1 MPVDRAFQI
10 RIVTEPAAPNT
21 VPAIRPV
28 VTAALG
34 PGWRAQRLVP
44 RGPLVVIIGRSEHPV
59 ATREHARQSHE
70 AALALWETGRFTRVE
85 ADVPV
90 RVYAEEEN
98 VEDVAGAFA
107 PALDWVQTTVRWPE
121 AMAAMAPAVRGGR
134 GIRIGQPDTGYTLH
148 PNVGAAG
155 LDLTTDRDVIDSDDN
170 ALDDLEQHPLWPLP
184 FPGHGTSTS
193 SVIIGHGPA
202 AEGITGLTPEARL
215 VPVRATESV
224 VQLFDTDV
232 AKAVE
237 HARRVGCHVI
247 TMSLGGKGFFGLE
260 REIQRAVDSGIIV
273 MAAAGNHVGFVTA
286 PASYGNCIA
295 VAATGP
301 GDVPW
306 DGSSHGVAVNVSMPG
321 SQVYN
326 ARYTDVKQPIVG
338 LGNGTSFA
346 VAHLAAA
353 AGLWLAHHGRA
364 RLITRYQARNL
375 QRAFLAALRLP
386 GVCVIPATGW
396 KQGFGLGR
404 VDIAA
409 LLAAPLPALGDLQE
423 TGAFGDDISDAATRI
438 AAAVDADPVVV
449 RTQLGILLEEPDP
462 ARLQE
467 LLTRHEGELVYLAYS
482 DPAFVESVTR
492 PGDAGAFAP
501 EIDTSSVSG
510 RLGRRLSG

>member
-1 MPVDRAFQI
+1 MPVDRAHQI
-10 RIVTEPAAPNT
+10 RIVAEAAAPNT
-21 VPAIRPV
+21 VPTIRPV

-34 PGWRAQRLVP
+34 PGWRVRRLVA
-44 RGPLVVIIGRSEHPV
+44 RGPLVVIIGRSEHAV
-59 ATREHARQSHE
+59 ATREHARRSHE
-70 AALALWETGRFTRVE
+70 AALALWETGRFTMVE

-98 VEDVAGAFA
+98 VVDVAGAFA
-107 PALDWVQTTVRWPE
+107 PALDWVHTTVRWPE
-121 AMAAMAPAVRGGR
+121 AMAAMNPAVRGGR

-148 PNVGAAG
+148 PNVGPAG
-155 LDLTTDRDVIDSDDN
+155 LDLTTDRDVIDDDDD
-170 ALDDLEQHPLWPLP
+170 AHDDLEQHPMWPLP

-232 AKAVE
+232 AKAVA
-237 HARRVGCHVI
+237 HGRRVGCHVI

-321 SQVYN
+321 SEVYN
-326 ARYTDVKQPIVG
+326 ARYTDDKQPIVG

-353 AGLWLAHHGRA
+353 AALWLAHHGRD
-364 RLITRYQARNL
+364 RLVTRYQARNI
-375 QRAFLAALRLP
+375 QRAFVATLRFP
-386 GVCVIPATGW
+386 RVCVVPPNWPSGW
-396 KQGFGLGR
+396 GLGR
-404 VDIAA
+404 VDLAA

-423 TGAFGDDISDAATRI
+423 TGAFGEEVPDAATRI
-438 AAAVDADPVVV
+438 AAAVDADPVLV
-449 RTQLGILLEEPDP
+449 RTQLGVLLEERDP

-467 LLTRHEGELVYLAYS
+467 LLARHEGELVYLAYT
-482 DPAFVESVTR
+482 DPSFVQAVTR
-492 PGDAGAFAP
+492 PGDEGAFAP
-501 EIDTSSVSG
+501 EIDTSGVSG
-510 RLGRRLSG
+510 PLRRRLSG